1 MTDPVVQLNLTVDVE
16 GRAAP
21 ALEGGFARTGQPLT
35 EPKASDVRLFI
46 ERDETS
52 GVYIYKTLDRVTGE
66 VLSQFPRE
74 EVLRVMKSP
83 DYVPGTIFD
92 AKS

>member
-1 MTDPVVQLNLTVDVE
+1 MTDPVPQLNLSIDVE

-21 ALEGGFARTGQPLT
+21 GIEGGFARTGQPLT
-35 EPKASDVRLFI
+35 EPPAADVRLFI
-46 ERDETS
+46 ERDEAT
-52 GVYIYKTLDRVTGE
+52 GVYVYKTLNRVTGE
-66 VLSQFPRE
+66 VVSQFPRE
-74 EVLRVMKSP
+74 EVLRIMKAP